1 MNARSLVSEFFV
13 EPETNAVSEVCTIP
27 NLITFLGIIL
37 VFVYVS
43 QIFLDIF
50 LFLAP
55 ITIFLVGTTDLF
67 DGFLAR
73 KLNKHTK
80 IGKFLD
86 SFRDKLL
93 TAGLC
98 FSIFWLN
105 KGVLTPIIIWISCEI
120 ILLGRDLLCFKK
132 ESMQTHSFSK
142 IGQAITLLCVGLFLI
157 QQFWLSCFFLSLNLL
172 LWTIA
177 ITAIVN
183 CILICSFS
191 FRK

>member
-1 MNARSLVSEFFV
+1 MNTKAIVSEFFV
-13 EPETNAVSEVCTIP
+13 EPEVNVDNKIYTIP
-27 NLITFLGIIL
+27 NIVTFLGIVL
-37 VFVYVS
+37 VFVYIF
-43 QIFLDIF
+43 QIYLDLF
-50 LFLAP
+50 LFFAP
-55 ITIFLVGTTDLF
+55 VTIFLVGATDLF
-67 DGFLAR
+67 DGLLAR

-80 IGKFLD
+80 LGKFID
-86 SFRDKLL
+86 SLRDKLL
-93 TAGLC
+93 TGGLC
-98 FSIFWLN
+98 FSIICLN
-105 KGVLTPIIIWISCEI
+105 DGVFLPIIIWISCEI